1 MENTYLIVTLG
12 CKVNTYESEALK
24 EALENRGY
32 KEDKKNPKVV
42 IINTCSVTSVSDQ
55 KCRQKIRSLIKKY
68 PNTIFVAMGCYVQ
81 MASGYL
87 STIPGVDILVGTSMR
102 SKIPDLIEEYEKN
115 GKLIDIV
122 SKVDKNEKYEN
133 LGISSFHDNTRAF
146 LKIEDGCD
154 NYCSY
159 CVIPYARGE
168 VRSRKK
174 EDILLEV
181 GRLIQNGFQEIVLTG
196 IHTGGYGKDL
206 DNYHF
211 SDLLEDI
218 LKTYPSLHRLRI
230 SSIEESEI
238 DDKMIALM
246 KEYPT
251 IANHLHI
258 PLQSGSETVL
268 RRMNRKYDKKAYLE
282 KLKKIREVRPD
293 ISITTDI
300 IVGFPNESEEEFMET
315 YEFAKACS
323 FSKIHVFP
331 FSSREGTPASK
342 MTPQVDP
349 TIKKERVHRLLTLS
363 NELEEAYESRFIGQ
377 EIEVLFEEYDEETK
391 INKGHTSNYLLVT
404 VLCEKNLHNH
414 IQKVLYQKGLSILK

>member
-1 MENTYLIVTLG
+1 MKNTYYIVTLG

-24 EALENRGY
+24 EALEKRGY
-32 KEDKKNPKVV
+32 QEDEENPKVV
-42 IINTCSVTSVSDQ
+42 VINTCSVTSVSDQ

-68 PNTIFVAMGCYVQ
+68 PDAILVAMGCYVQ
-81 MASGYL
+81 MASGFL
-87 STIPGVDILVGTSMR
+87 SKIPGVDILVGTSMR
-102 SKIPDLIEEYEKN
+102 SRIPDLIEEYEKN

-133 LGISSFHDNTRAF
+133 LGISFFHDNTRAF

-181 GRLIQNGFQEIVLTG
+181 GRLIQNGFKEIVLTG

-206 DNYHF
+206 ENYHF

-218 LKTYPSLHRLRI
+218 LKTYPTLHRLRI

-238 DDKMIALM
+238 DDKMIDLM
-246 KEYPT
+246 RQYRT

-268 RRMNRKYDKKAYLE
+268 RRMNRKYDKAAYLE
-282 KLKKIREVRPD
+282 KLQKIRSVRPD

-300 IVGFPNESEEEFMET
+300 IVGFPKESEEEFMET
-315 YEFAKACS
+315 YEFAKACA

-349 TIKKERVHRLLTLS
+349 ATKKERVHRLLALS
-363 NELEEAYESRFIGQ
+363 NELEMAYENAFIGQ
-377 EIEVLFEEYDEETK
+377 EIEVLFEEFDKETK
-391 INKGHTSNYLLVT
+391 TNKGHTSNYLLCT
-404 VLCEKNLHNH
+404 VSCEENLHNQ
-414 IQKVLYQKGLSILK
+414 IRKVVFKKGLSDLK

>member
-1 MENTYLIVTLG
+1 MKNTYYIVTLG

-24 EALENRGY
+24 EALEKRGY
-32 KEDKKNPKVV
+32 QEDEQNPKVV
-42 IINTCSVTSVSDQ
+42 VINTCSVTSVSDQ

-68 PNTIFVAMGCYVQ
+68 PDAILVAMGCYVQ
-81 MASGYL
+81 MASGFL
-87 STIPGVDILVGTSMR
+87 SKIPGVDILVGTSMR
-102 SKIPDLIEEYEKN
+102 SRIPDLIEEYENN

-122 SKVDKNEKYEN
+122 SKVDKSEKYEN
-133 LGISSFHDNTRAF
+133 LGISFFHDNTRAF

-181 GRLIQNGFQEIVLTG
+181 GRLIQNGFKEIVLTG

-206 DNYHF
+206 ENYHF

-218 LKTYPSLHRLRI
+218 LKTYPTLHRLRI

-238 DDKMIALM
+238 DDKMIDLM
-246 KEYPT
+246 RQYRT

-268 RRMNRKYDKKAYLE
+268 RRMNRKYDKAAYLE
-282 KLKKIREVRPD
+282 KLQKIRSVRPD

-300 IVGFPNESEEEFMET
+300 IVGFPKESEEEFMET
-315 YEFAKACS
+315 YEFAKACA

-342 MTPQVDP
+342 MTPFVDP
-349 TIKKERVHRLLTLS
+349 ATKKERVHRLLALS
-363 NELEEAYESRFIGQ
+363 NELEMAYENAFIGQ
-377 EIEVLFEEYDEETK
+377 EIEVLFEEFDKETK
-391 INKGHTSNYLLVT
+391 TNKGHTSNYLLCT
-404 VLCEKNLHNH
+404 VSSEENLHNQ
-414 IQKVLYQKGLSILK
+414 IRKVVFKKGLSDLK

>member
-206 DNYHF
+206 DNYH
-211 SDLLEDI
+211 LAI
-218 LKTYPSLHRLRI
+218 Y
-230 SSIEESEI
+230 
-238 DDKMIALM
+238 
-246 KEYPT
+246 
-251 IANHLHI
+251 
-258 PLQSGSETVL
+258 
-268 RRMNRKYDKKAYLE
+268 
-282 KLKKIREVRPD
+282 
-293 ISITTDI
+293 
-300 IVGFPNESEEEFMET
+300 
-315 YEFAKACS
+315 
-323 FSKIHVFP
+323 
-331 FSSREGTPASK
+331 
-342 MTPQVDP
+342 
-349 TIKKERVHRLLTLS
+349 
-363 NELEEAYESRFIGQ
+363 
-377 EIEVLFEEYDEETK
+377 
-391 INKGHTSNYLLVT
+391 
-404 VLCEKNLHNH
+404 
-414 IQKVLYQKGLSILK
+414 